1 VVAAQCG
8 TAVKSN
14 VRATRRS
21 TAWAGV
27 QLVERARVHFPR
39 SAPASTHRSRSL
51 RHDIPWFR

>member
-51 RHDIPWFR
+51 RHDIPW